1 MRIAFLKT
9 GQEQGV
15 GRHILSLLSTIRNK
29 GHETLEIDLTQ
40 GDIGEKVKELSHF
53 APQFVLDMNSTGFIV
68 GQQED
73 GKKVAL
79 CDTMGF
85 AHVGMFT
92 DEPLFYFPSL
102 LDAAAANNFLPVVCD
117 LKYADTL
124 RFLGLDRGYF
134 YITPFIDREKMLEPE
149 GDKDFPVSFLGPVI
163 HPDLVAQS
171 VLQNLKEEF
180 APLFFEVGDFLFRNP
195 EAHLLYAFDYIFSMF
210 NPTLQ
215 ESFLRWRQENPQNF
229 LKFLKDVSVYATSKK
244 RWYILSFLEGIGV
257 RIIGGVQ
264 GELPEGHQEIEVS
277 SWEELLR
284 VYDRSMLSILVYPH
298 TVPTG
303 IGFSPL
309 EACYMQTAV
318 MVDYRATL
326 PGFLLPDQ
334 EVITF
339 LPLDRAEIEEKV
351 LYYLDNPQDA
361 LEIAQRGRRKIIEKF
376 SYEDRAE
383 FLLGLFENLLKQAVD
398 VSGSRDAG

>member
-1 MRIAFLKT
+1 M
-9 GQEQGV
+9 
-15 GRHILSLLSTIRNK
+15 GRHILSLLSVMKNK
-29 GHETLEIDLTQ
+29 GHEILEVDLTQ
-40 GDIGEKVKELSHF
+40 GDVMEKVRELSDF
-53 APQFVLDMNSTGFIV
+53 APQFVMDINATGFIV

-73 GKKVAL
+73 GKKVAI
-79 CDTMGF
+79 CDAMGF
-85 AHVGMFT
+85 AHVSVFT

-102 LDAAAANNFLPVVCD
+102 LDASGSNNFLPIVCD
-117 LKYADTL
+117 LKYAESL
-124 RFLGLDRGYF
+124 KFLGLDRGYF
-134 YITPFIDREKMLEPE
+134 YITPFVDREKMLEPT
-149 GDKDFPVSFLGPVI
+149 GDKDIQLSFLGPVI

-195 EAHLLYAFDYIFSMF
+195 EAHVLYAFEYIFSMF

-215 ESFLRWRQENPQNF
+215 ESFLKWRQENPQDF
-229 LKFLKDVSVYATSKK
+229 LKFLNDISVYATSKK
-244 RWYILSFLEGIGV
+244 RWYVLSFLEGV
-257 RIIGGVQ
+257 DVKVIGGVQ
-264 GELPEGHQEIEVS
+264 GELPEGHEQVEIS
-277 SWEELLR
+277 SGEELLKI
-284 VYDRSMLSILVYPH
+284 YDRSTLSLLVYPH

-309 EACYMQTAV
+309 EACYMGTAV
-318 MVDYRATL
+318 MLDYRATL

-339 LPLDRAEIEEKV
+339 LPLDRAEIEEKI

-361 LEIAQRGRRKIIEKF
+361 MEIAQRGRQKVIERF

-383 FLLGLFENLLKQAVD
+383 FLVGLFENLLKQAVD
-398 VSGSRDAG
+398 VSGSGDAG